1 MIIPTYV
8 TIYNFLYKILLQ
20 PNDFYKILLE
30 AMSLAKEYVI
40 RDERRETALVDNETA
55 RNEFQQLLHK
65 CFWNFSQVCY
75 YELNHQV
82 QLL

>member
-1 MIIPTYV
+1 M
-8 TIYNFLYKILLQ
+8 
-20 PNDFYKILLE
+20 E

-40 RDERRETALVDNETA
+40 RDERRETAFVDNETA

-75 YELNHQV
+75 YKLKTIGFNYNIITFF
-82 QLL
+82 